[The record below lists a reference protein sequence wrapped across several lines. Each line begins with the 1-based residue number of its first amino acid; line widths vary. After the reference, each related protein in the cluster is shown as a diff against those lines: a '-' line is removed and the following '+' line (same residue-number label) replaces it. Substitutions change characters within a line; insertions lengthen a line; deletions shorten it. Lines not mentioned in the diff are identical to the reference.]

1 MKKSIKLLLVLC
13 ILIPLHLF
21 ASEKQQKMITADSW
35 ELNYYERL
43 PYKIMR
49 PINFDSGKNYP
60 VVICLHGASQMDADT
75 VKFSPQTYGKQLALP
90 QIRLDYPAYILVPKA
105 SKLWTLTDF
114 AKMKAVIAALQSVD
128 RSRIYIIGH
137 SAGGQ
142 GTYLF
147 IENEPQY
154 FAAAIADAAYG
165 DRIKNKAAI
174 INFNL
179 WSMHGDADKTVPYK
193 HDSILFQN
201 MKALNAR
208 MKFTTYYGYTHGQ
221 SDQQMFGINGIDTA
235 VVPLTAGQFK
245 TETAG
250 PDADPE
256 TNTLIWLFSK
266 RSNSS
271 LTEIPSQNKESES
284 LIINQTNS
292 TLTWSSTTKMKE
304 VTIYDLKGSL
314 KTKISKP
321 TNNTLD
327 ISSLQNGLYLVKFY
341 DENSNSISRKI
352 IVR

>member
-1 MKKSIKLLLVLC
+1 MKKSITFFLVLC
-13 ILIPLHLF
+13 ISISLHVF
-21 ASEKQQKMITADSW
+21 ASEKPQKMIAADSW

-49 PINFDSGKNYP
+49 PINFDASKNYP
-60 VVICLHGASQMDADT
+60 LVICLHGASQMDADT

-90 QIRLDYPAYILVPKA
+90 QIRLDYPAYIMVPKA
-105 SKLWTLTDF
+105 SKLWTLNDF
-114 AKMKAVIAALQSVD
+114 AKMKAVIAALPSVD

-165 DRIKNKAAI
+165 DRVKNKAAI

-193 HDSILFQN
+193 HDSILFQD

-250 PDADPE
+250 PDSDPE
-256 TNTLIWLFSK
+256 TNTLKWLFSK
-266 RSNSS
+266 RTNSS
-271 LTEIPSQNKESES
+271 LTELPTLNNDAES

-292 TLTWSSTTKMKE
+292 TLTWSSTKKMNE
-304 VTIYDLKGSL
+304 VAIFDIKGCLIY
-314 KTKISKP
+314 KTANPK
-321 TNNTLD
+321 NNAID
-327 ISSLQNGLYLVKFY
+327 INSLQQGLYLVKFT
-341 DENSNSISRKI
+341 DAVLNSVSRKI